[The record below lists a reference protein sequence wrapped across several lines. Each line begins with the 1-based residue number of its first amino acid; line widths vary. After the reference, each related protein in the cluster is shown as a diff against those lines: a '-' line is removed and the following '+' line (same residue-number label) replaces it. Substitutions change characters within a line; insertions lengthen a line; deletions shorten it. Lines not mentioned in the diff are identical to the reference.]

1 MERNEAKHL
10 SSSSKEIPVRQD
22 ANERFLGTSENQKSE
37 SSLIQARNAICG
49 EIVTIEAPGVLIC
62 GQVGGS
68 SLVEKVMDS
77 DPQHMG
83 HLEPPIAIG

>member
-1 MERNEAKHL
+1 MQT
-10 SSSSKEIPVRQD
+10 SV
-22 ANERFLGTSENQKSE
+22 FFWGTSENQKSE
-37 SSLIQARNAICG
+37 SIVNSSIRHAICG

-68 SLVEKVMDS
+68 LVEKVMDS

-83 HLEPPIAIG
+83 RLEPPIAVG